1 MGRFSELDP
10 GKIKTYAASDR
21 VSKVRTA
28 FQAVPP
34 QKGMSVRDF
43 LKGLPGIL
51 KAKDLLDIARDI
63 TEAKKKGEPLIAML
77 GGHVIKCG
85 CVPVLFGLV
94 KMKMLGKSTGAR
106 TA

>member
-1 MGRFSELDP
+1 MHPPTGFQQSGLHSRLSRRKRD
-10 GKIKTYAASDR
+10 
-21 VSKVRTA
+21 VR
-28 FQAVPP
+28 Q
-34 QKGMSVRDF
+34 GI
-43 LKGLPGIL
+43 LPGIL